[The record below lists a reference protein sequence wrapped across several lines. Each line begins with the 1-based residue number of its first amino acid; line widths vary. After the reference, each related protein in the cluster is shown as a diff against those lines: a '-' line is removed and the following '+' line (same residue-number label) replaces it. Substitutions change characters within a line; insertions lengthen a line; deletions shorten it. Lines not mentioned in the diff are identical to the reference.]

1 MSVRST
7 PTTLKMKIHSSA
19 SRPSRSRVRVSSL
32 MHHHVSSGW
41 SRGSSPP
48 GPEGCGGAPEGEAV
62 AVLQPLARDA
72 LAVDEG
78 AVRGVE
84 VADRG
89 DEVRPVGR
97 DADLAVA
104 PGHPGIVD
112 DDVGGVVAPERRQ
125 SAEQRVAVA
134 VDVEPRA

>member
-32 MHHHVSSGW
+32 MHHQVSSGW

-48 GPEGCGGAPEGEAV
+48 CTERGGGTPEGEAV
-62 AVLQPLARDA
+62 AVLESLARDP

-78 AVRGVE
+78 AVGGVE
-84 VADRG
+84 VADRRDQVRAVGG
-89 DEVRPVGR
+89 DP
-97 DADLAVA
+97 DLAV
-104 PGHPGIVD
+104 PPRHPGVVD
-112 DDVGGVVAPERRQ
+112 DDVGRVVAPE
-125 SAEQRVAVA
+125 
-134 VDVEPRA
+134 